1 MNKISEKKVK
11 EIINDLKTFKSLN
24 NKKHKATYYYQQ
36 KNNIVN
42 SENISTDLI
51 KEFLDIYSQVKRN
64 VKSIE
69 TVETDDKAITNVE
82 RDEDGVIQ
90 FYTFQI
96 FRKDN
101 PTLEGK
107 LNRKEMETIYR
118 LYTIYILQ
126 V

>member
-101 PTLEGK
+101 PG
-107 LNRKEMETIYR
+107 Y
-118 LYTIYILQ
+118 